1 MLKKQILLIVLLML
15 SPVIV
20 ASTYQLSYSIEIEND
35 ENASST
41 CTITT
46 ENVNKVINCVG
57 TKNTETLKLKN
68 NKLIEWIN
76 YFSPKTYFN
85 AKHVDNNIILTGKNK
100 DKEIYKEYKLSNTP
114 WVQSPS
120 LLLTEFIL
128 SNKKEIE
135 FVMATGPM
143 FSKMIIKKETQ
154 ETVTI
159 NNKTYESI
167 KIKMSPPGL
176 LGKLWKAS
184 IWYDAKNGNMIKY
197 EAPNGP
203 PGSKK
208 LIMKIQET

>member
-1 MLKKQILLIVLLML
+1 MLKKQILLIVLFML

-20 ASTYQLSYSIEIEND
+20 ASTYQLNYSIEIEND

-159 NNKTYESI
+159 N
-167 KIKMSPPGL
+167 
-176 LGKLWKAS
+176 
-184 IWYDAKNGNMIKY
+184 
-197 EAPNGP
+197 
-203 PGSKK
+203 
-208 LIMKIQET
+208 